1 MPNRCKV
8 IRMTSSRKPNRRG
21 EGAKLRPEIVA
32 GAAAVLEETGSE
44 DAVTL
49 RAVARKVGIATP
61 SIYGHFD
68 DRDQILLAVI
78 ADAFAELDAV
88 LVAATTDVEASD
100 HLAAACA
107 AYLTFATTRPH
118 RYRVMFARHRTG
130 EAGSMNETRPTD
142 ELVGAAAFGRL
153 VDAVARHPDT
163 AGGSPLEP
171 AVALWVALHG
181 YISLRDAVPAF
192 PWPPEQAM
200 LDDLIARILRPTT
213 TRESA

>member
-1 MPNRCKV
+1 MR
-8 IRMTSSRKPNRRG
+8 
-21 EGAKLRPEIVA
+21 AEIVT

-49 RAVARKVGIATP
+49 RAVARRVGIAAP

-78 ADAFAELDAV
+78 ADAFAELDAA
-88 LVAATTDVEASD
+88 LVAAITDIETAD
-100 HLAAACA
+100 QLTAACA
-107 AYLTFATTRPH
+107 AYLTFASTRPH

-130 EAGSMNETRPTD
+130 EAGNMNEIRPTE

-163 AGGSPLEP
+163 AGASPLEP

-200 LDDLIARILRPTT
+200 LDDLIARILRPTSN
-213 TRESA
+213 RDSA